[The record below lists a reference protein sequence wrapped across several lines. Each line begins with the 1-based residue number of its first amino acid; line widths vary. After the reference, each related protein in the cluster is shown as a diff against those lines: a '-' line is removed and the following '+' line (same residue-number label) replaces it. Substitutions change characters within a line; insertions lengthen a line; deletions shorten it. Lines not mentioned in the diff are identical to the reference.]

1 MVANYML
8 KNQDQDPA
16 TLLKKR
22 REELIDSAAELEPS
36 EFIRVHAELFDSYF
50 RQCFAASQVGPGLA
64 INKNPYAV
72 IALGGYGRAE
82 QCVFSDIDLLLLFEK
97 SVPDE
102 AEDLV
107 REYVYPLWDLGLEV
121 GYATRSLRE
130 CVKMAKDDLEI
141 LTSVLDARFLCGISS
156 VYADLTS
163 QIREKVLFC
172 APNKFIRSL
181 VERNRGRHDHYGDS
195 TFLLEPNLK
204 EGAGGLRDYHTMRW
218 IGRIKYDLKELRD
231 LEYHGALS
239 SGEYENLYNALS
251 FIWQIRNRLHY
262 FTGRKCDQLYFNYQV
277 RLAEEMELTEKDGQ
291 LPVERLMSEL
301 HAKMEH
307 VKQQLLLFLFD
318 LGFEKPSR
326 RSFGFRRHPETPGIE
341 INRGG
346 LSFQSSNHI
355 VKSPV
360 LLIRIF
366 ETAARLRMPLT
377 REAGRLVREFGYLVD
392 DDFRADPEVRRAF
405 ENILQTPAGPVNVL
419 EQMLETGFLVCMI
432 PEFEGI
438 VDRIQFDAYHLY
450 PVDRH
455 SLRTV
460 YYIKSFAENRTEG
473 VDHLCV
479 KIYNGLKRKHLLLL
493 AALLH
498 DIGKSRADGK
508 HSDTGAEMSKQVMTR
523 LGYGRKES
531 DVVSFLIENH
541 LLLVKTAS
549 RRDIHDEET
558 AIRIAREIGQVNLLK
573 MLYLLTV
580 ADSMATG
587 PKAWN
592 DWTAALARDFFLK
605 ILGIL
610 EKGELA
616 TTGAVRRVEKKKE
629 YVRRA
634 ADFQNTDI
642 EAIFG
647 VLSPRYLLYTEAGD
661 IVSHLKLYQRLADG
675 EFVWD
680 ITPDEAFKIRTVV
693 ICAKDRPGLFA
704 KIAGVFTLNNIDIL
718 DAQIYT
724 WKNDIALDIFTVNP
738 PPDQIFEDER
748 WQRAARD
755 MEAALTGKLDL
766 SRALEDKQLRAK
778 KAGVEARPNRVEIDN
793 ESSSFYT
800 IVEVFTYDF
809 PGLLYRITDALTR
822 NGLDIWVAKIA
833 TKVDQVVDVFYVRD
847 EQGGK
852 VDAPERVEQIRSRV
866 LSALP

>member
-1 MVANYML
+1 MASYMAE
-8 KNQDQDPA
+8 KNEQHPA
-16 TLLKKR
+16 ETLKR
-22 REELIDSAAELEPS
+22 RRQELFASATQYEPA
-36 EFIRVHAELFDSYF
+36 EFIRAHAELFDSYF
-50 RQCFAASQVGPGLA
+50 RQCFAASRIGPELA
-64 INKNPYAV
+64 INRNPYAV

-82 QCVFSDIDLLLLFEK
+82 QCVFSDVDLLLLFEK

-102 AEDLV
+102 AGDLI

-130 CVKMAKDDLEI
+130 CVKMAKEDLEI

-156 VYADLTS
+156 VYADLTD
-163 QIREKVLFC
+163 QIRERVLSR
-172 APNKFIRSL
+172 APNKIIRSL
-181 VERNRGRHDHYGDS
+181 VERNRGRHAHYGDS

-239 SGEYENLYNALS
+239 SEEYENLFNALS
-251 FIWQIRNRLHY
+251 FIWKVRNRLHY
-262 FTGRKCDQLYFNYQV
+262 FTGRKGDHLYFNYQT
-277 RLAEEMELTEKDGQ
+277 RLAEEMELEEKDGQ

-301 HAKMEH
+301 HAKMGY
-307 VKQQLLLFLFD
+307 VKQQLLLFLFE

-326 RSFGFRRHPETPGIE
+326 RSFGFPRQPEIIDLE
-341 INRGG
+341 ISRGG
-346 LSFQSSNHI
+346 LSFKSPNRI

-377 REAGRLVREFGYLVD
+377 REARRLVREFGYLVD
-392 DDFRADPEVRRAF
+392 EDFRSDPEVRRAF
-405 ENILQTPAGPVNVL
+405 ENILMIPSGQINVL
-419 EQMLETGFLVCMI
+419 EQMLGTGFLVRLI

-460 YYIKSFAENRTEG
+460 YFIKSFADSPPQG
-473 VDHLCV
+473 VDPLCI
-479 KIYNGLKRKHLLLL
+479 KIYNGLKGKYLLLL

-498 DIGKSRADGK
+498 DIGKGRGDGK
-508 HSDTGAEMSKQVMTR
+508 HSETGAQMAPVIMRR
-523 LGYGRKES
+523 LGYSRGKA
-531 DVVSFLIENH
+531 DLVSFLIENH

-549 RRDIHDEET
+549 RRDIHDEEI
-558 AIRIAREIGQVNLLK
+558 AIRMAREIGQVNRLK

-592 DWTAALARDFFLK
+592 DWTASLVRDFFLK
-605 ILGIL
+605 ILRIL

-616 TTGAVRRVEKKKE
+616 TTGAVRRVEKKKA
-629 YVRRA
+629 YVRKA
-634 ADFQNTDI
+634 ANFPASEI
-642 EAIFG
+642 EA
-647 VLSPRYLLYTEAGD
+647 VLEMLSPRYMLYAEAKD
-661 IVSHLKLYQRLADG
+661 IVSHIDLYRRLDG
-675 EFVWD
+675 REFVWD
-680 ITPDEAFKIRTVV
+680 ITPDEASKTRSVE
-693 ICAKDRPGLFA
+693 ICAKDRSGLFS

-724 WKNDIALDIFTVNP
+724 WKNNMALDIFTVTP
-738 PPDQIFEDER
+738 PPDQIFEAER

-766 SRALEDKQLRAK
+766 SKALQDKQLRAK
-778 KAGVEARPNRVEIDN
+778 RAAVDGRPNRVEIDN

-800 IVEVFTYDF
+800 IIEVFAYDF

-852 VDAPERVEQIRSRV
+852 ADAPERAEQIRQQV
-866 LSALP
+866 LWVLP

>member
-1 MVANYML
+1 MANYML
-8 KNQDQDPA
+8 KNQEQDPA
-16 TLLKKR
+16 ALLKRK
-22 REELIDSAAELEPS
+22 REELIASAVQWEPS
-36 EFIRVHAELFDSYF
+36 EFIRIHAELFDSYF

-64 INKNPYAV
+64 INRNPYAV

-82 QCVFSDIDLLLLFEK
+82 QCVFSDVDLLLLFEK

-102 AEDLV
+102 AEDLI

-130 CVKMAKDDLEI
+130 CVKMAKEDLEI

-163 QIREKVLFC
+163 RIREKVLSR
-172 APNKFIRSL
+172 APNKIIRSL
-181 VERNRGRHDHYGDS
+181 VERNRGRHEHYGDS

-239 SGEYENLYNALS
+239 SGEYENLCNALS

-262 FTGRKCDQLYFNYQV
+262 FTGRKCDQLYFNYQI

-291 LPVERLMSEL
+291 LPVERLMSDL

-307 VKQQLLLFLFD
+307 VKQQLLLFLFE

-326 RSFGFRRHPETPGIE
+326 RSFGFRRHPEAPGIE
-341 INRGG
+341 ISRGG

-360 LLIRIF
+360 LLIQIF

-405 ENILQTPAGPVNVL
+405 ENILQTPAGPANVL

-432 PEFEGI
+432 PEFEDI

-479 KIYNGLKRKHLLLL
+479 RIYNGLKRKHLLLL

-498 DIGKSRADGK
+498 DIGKSRGDGK
-508 HSDTGAEMSKQVMTR
+508 HSDTGAEMSKQIMAR
-523 LGYGRKES
+523 LGYGRKEA

-558 AIRIAREIGQVNLLK
+558 AIRIAREIGHVNILK

-580 ADSMATG
+580 ADCMATG

-592 DWTAALARDFFLK
+592 DWTAALVRDFFLK

-634 ADFQNTDI
+634 ADFQSTDI
-642 EAIFG
+642 EAMIG

-661 IVSHLKLYQRLADG
+661 IVSHLKLYQRLAEG
-675 EFVWD
+675 EFAWD
-680 ITPDEAFKIRTVV
+680 ITPDEASKTRTVV

-724 WKNDIALDIFTVNP
+724 WKNDIALDIFTVTP

-755 MEAALTGKLDL
+755 MEAALAGKLDL

-866 LSALP
+866 LSVLP

>member
-1 MVANYML
+1 MSTVKVNSQDAAPAEML
-8 KNQDQDPA
+8 RKG
-16 TLLKKR
+16 
-22 REELIDSAAELEPS
+22 REALFASAPEWEPP
-36 EFIRVHAELFDSYF
+36 EFLRAHAELFDDYF
-50 RQCFAASQVGPGLA
+50 RQCFAASRIGPELA
-64 INKNPYAV
+64 INRNPYAV

-82 QCVFSDIDLLLLFEK
+82 QCVFSDVDLLLLFEK
-97 SVPDE
+97 SVPSE
-102 AEDLV
+102 AEELV
-107 REYVYPLWDLGLEV
+107 REYVYPLWDLGLDV
-121 GYATRSLRE
+121 GYAIRSLRE
-130 CVKMAKDDLEI
+130 CVKMAKDDLEV

-156 VYADLTS
+156 VYADLTA
-163 QIREKVLFC
+163 QVRERVLSR
-172 APNKFIRSL
+172 APNKIIRSL
-181 VERNRGRHDHYGDS
+181 VERNRGRHEHYGDS
-195 TFLLEPNLK
+195 AFLLEPNLK

-218 IGRIKYDLKELRD
+218 IGRIKYDLKDLRD

-239 SGEYENLYNALS
+239 SGEYENLCAALS
-251 FIWQIRNRLHY
+251 FIWKVRNRLHY
-262 FTGRKCDQLYFNYQV
+262 FTGRKCDHLYFNYQL
-277 RLAEEMELTEKDGQ
+277 RLAEEMGLAEKDGQ

-301 HAKMEH
+301 HAKMGY
-307 VKQQLLLFLFD
+307 VKQQLLLFLFE

-326 RSFGFRRHPETPGIE
+326 RSFGFRRHPEIPGIE
-341 INRGG
+341 IHRGG
-346 LSFQSSNHI
+346 LSFQSPNRI
-355 VKSPV
+355 VRSPV

-377 REAGRLVREFGYLVD
+377 REAGRLVREFGHLAD

-405 ENILQTPAGPVNVL
+405 ENILLTPAGPVNVL
-419 EQMLETGFLVCMI
+419 EQMLETGFLVRLI

-460 YYIKSFAENRTEG
+460 WFIKSFADTPPEG
-473 VDHLCV
+473 VDPLCI
-479 KIYNGLKRKHLLLL
+479 KIYNGMKRKHLLLI

-498 DIGKSRADGK
+498 DIGKGGAEGK
-508 HSDTGAEMSKQVMTR
+508 HSDTGAQMAKKIMAR
-523 LGYGRKES
+523 LGYPKKDTE
-531 DVVSFLIENH
+531 VVSFLIENH

-558 AIRIAREIGQVNLLK
+558 AIRLARQVGKVNLLK

-592 DWTAALARDFFLK
+592 DWTATLVRDFFLK

-616 TTGAVRRVEKKKE
+616 TSGAVRRVEKKKA
-629 YVRRA
+629 YVRQA
-634 ADFQNTDI
+634 ADFPDIDI
-642 EAIFG
+642 EAMLE
-647 VLSPRYLLYTEAGD
+647 VLSPRYLLYTEAKD
-661 IVSHLKLYQRLADG
+661 IVSHIGLYRRLTDG

-680 ITPDEAFKIRTVV
+680 VTPGEASRTRTVV
-693 ICAKDRPGLFA
+693 VCAKDRPGLFSR
-704 KIAGVFTLNNIDIL
+704 IAGVFTLNNIDVL
-718 DAQIYT
+718 NAQIYT
-724 WKNDIALDIFTVNP
+724 WKNNIALDIFTVTP
-738 PPDQIFEDER
+738 PPDQIFETER

-755 MEAALTGKLDL
+755 LEAALAGELDL
-766 SRALEDKQLRAK
+766 CRALADKQLNTQP
-778 KAGVEARPNRVEIDN
+778 AGVDRRPNRVEVDN

-800 IVEVFTYDF
+800 IVEVFTHDF

-852 VDAPERVEQIRSRV
+852 ADAPERVEQIRRQV
-866 LSALP
+866 LSVLP